1 VYDIHH
7 ILKTYWGYD
16 QFRPLQEDIVRRI
29 LEGKDTL
36 ALLPTGGGKSICFQ
50 VPALAM
56 DGICIV
62 VSPLIALMQDQVQNL
77 VRRGIKAVAITGGM
91 SKKEIDVAFDNCVYG
106 QIKFLYLSP
115 ERLQTEL
122 ARVRIA
128 RMKVNFFAVD
138 EAHCISQWGYDFRPP
153 YLQIAEIREL
163 HPNAPVLALTA
174 TATPQVAQD
183 IMQRLAFKNGQVI
196 QSSFR
201 RDNLAYVVR
210 ETDDKLGQL
219 LKVAKAVKGSGVVYV
234 RNRRKTGEIALFL
247 HQQGIPSTF
256 YHAGLP
262 ATERASRQ
270 QLWLDNTAQ
279 VMVAT
284 NAFGMGIDKPD
295 VRFVAHMDL
304 PDSPEAYFQEA
315 GRGGRD
321 GKDAGAILFWHKRDL
336 DELQKQ
342 LEQSFPPVDEI
353 RKVYQAI
360 GNLYQIPVGSG
371 FGQTVVFDMKHLCD
385 TYKLDPILVFHA
397 MKTLEREGYITF
409 TDAVYQPSRVM
420 ITVGKEEL
428 YRYEVAHPEHEQFIK
443 LILRMYGGMFE
454 GFVRIK
460 ESEIAPRLNT
470 NELKVAAIFNDLMKK
485 DLLHY
490 QPQTDRPLLTFT
502 APRADAKSLYIAPEN
517 LALLRKTAQSRVDAM
532 TQFVQDTTTCRQQKL
547 LAYFGEQDAPTCG
560 KCDVCKKQT
569 ETERKLIRVQ
579 LRDDLLNIITQQQ
592 LTLNDFKTH
601 FPSVEEKELS
611 FVLRQLLDQGIIKF
625 NQKRQ
630 IILAKNG

>member
-1 VYDIHH
+1 VQDIHH

-77 VRRGIKAVAITGGM
+77 VRRGVKAVAITGGM

-106 QIKFLYLSP
+106 HIKFLYLSP

-138 EAHCISQWGYDFRPP
+138 EAHCISQWGFDFRPP
-153 YLQIAEIREL
+153 YLLIAEIRDL

-183 IMQRLAFKNGQVI
+183 IMQRLTFKNGQVI

-219 LKVAKAVKGSGVVYV
+219 LKVAKAVNGSGVVYV

-262 ATERASRQ
+262 AAERASRQ
-270 QLWLDNTAQ
+270 QLWLDNAAQ

-342 LEQSFPPVDEI
+342 LEQSFPPIDEI

-360 GNLYQIPVGSG
+360 GNLYQIPLSSG

-385 TYKLDPILVFHA
+385 TYKLDPILVFNS

-409 TDAVYQPSRVM
+409 TDAIYQPSRVM
-420 ITVGKEEL
+420 ITVSKEEL
-428 YRYEVAHPEHEQFIK
+428 YRYEVAHPEHEKFIK

-517 LALLRKTAQSRVDAM
+517 LALLRKTAQSRIDAM
-532 TQFVQDTTTCRQQKL
+532 SLFVQDTSTCRQKKL
-547 LAYFGEQDAPTCG
+547 LAYFGEQNAPVCG

-569 ETERKLIRVQ
+569 ESERKQIRVQ
-579 LRDDLLNIITQQQ
+579 LRDDILNTIAQQP
-592 LTLNDFKTH
+592 LTLNDFKIH
-601 FPSVEEKELS
+601 FPYVEEKELS

-625 NQKRQ
+625 NQQRQ
-630 IILAKNG
+630 LILAKNG

>member
-1 VYDIHH
+1 VQDINH

-153 YLQIAEIREL
+153 YSQIAEIREL

-247 HQQGIPSTF
+247 HQQGIPATF

-262 ATERASRQ
+262 AAERASRQ
-270 QLWLDNTAQ
+270 QLWLDNAAQ

-342 LEQSFPPVDEI
+342 LEQSFPPIDEI

-360 GNLYQIPVGSG
+360 GNLYQIPVSSG

-385 TYKLDPILVFHA
+385 TYKLDPILVFHS

-409 TDAVYQPSRVM
+409 TDAIYQPSRVM
-420 ITVGKEEL
+420 ITVSKEEL

-517 LALLRKTAQSRVDAM
+517 LALLRKTAQSRIDAM
-532 TQFVQDTTTCRQQKL
+532 SLFVQDTTTCRQQKL
-547 LAYFGEQDAPTCG
+547 LAYFGEQDAPVCG
-560 KCDVCKKQT
+560 KCDVCKKKT
-569 ETERKLIRVQ
+569 ESERKQIRVQ
-579 LRDDLLNIITQQQ
+579 LRDDILNTIAQQQ
-592 LTLNDFKTH
+592 LTLNDFKIH

-625 NQKRQ
+625 NQQRQ
-630 IILAKNG
+630 LILANNG